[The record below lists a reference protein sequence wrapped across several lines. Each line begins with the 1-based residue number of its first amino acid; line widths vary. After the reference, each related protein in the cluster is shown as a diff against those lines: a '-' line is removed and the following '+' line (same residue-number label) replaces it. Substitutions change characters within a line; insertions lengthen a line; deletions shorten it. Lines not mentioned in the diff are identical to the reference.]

1 MISIIIINYKII
13 NKNKNINNIINIFFI
28 KIKTNKWIKKSY
40 SVKLNIKI
48 IIIYPLQKFL
58 ITLFIYCVK

>member
-58 ITLFIYCVK
+58 IILFIYCVK